1 MGQGSI
7 EFSIRELDR
16 RDDLLQC
23 EAMQQSVWG
32 FGDADIVSAPMLK
45 ASRKHGGTLLGAV
58 QGDGRIIGFVFGIP
72 AAAGPVRI
80 EHSHLLAVLPEFRNQ
95 GVARALKWRQ
105 YRGALRNG
113 IPLIT
118 WTFEP
123 LESKNA
129 HLNLNQLGAAVRRY
143 YCNLYGESTGS
154 PLHSGLGTDRFLAE
168 WKVNAA
174 PGAAAE
180 DSPVPS
186 PENVASALTARLEP
200 DGLPRPQTPALDLPG
215 PALVEIPSDI
225 QNLKRLAPEIA
236 REWRTATR
244 TAFMHY
250 LNRGFV
256 VRRIRLNKDRAAF
269 SGLRSFYYLERP
281 L

>member
-16 RDDLLQC
+16 HDDRLQC
-23 EAMQQSVWG
+23 EAIQRSVWG
-32 FGDADIVSAPMLK
+32 FGDAEIVSAPML
-45 ASRKHGGTLLGAV
+45 ATSQKHGGTLLGAASES
-58 QGDGRIIGFVFGIP
+58 GRIIGFVFGVP
-72 AAAGPVRI
+72 AEAGPVRI

-95 GVARALKWRQ
+95 GVARALKRRQ
-105 YRGALRNG
+105 YRRALQNR

-129 HLNLNQLGAAVRRY
+129 YLNLNQLGAAVRRY

-168 WKVNAA
+168 WKVTAP
-174 PGAAAE
+174 PGAAIETPPPAPE
-180 DSPVPS
+180 DVQ
-186 PENVASALTARLEP
+186 SALAARLEA
-200 DGLPRPQTPALDLPG
+200 DGLPRPQTPVLDLPG

-225 QNLKRLAPEIA
+225 QNLKQLAPEIA
-236 REWRTATR
+236 RQWRTATR
-244 TAFMHY
+244 SVFMHY

-256 VRRIRLNKDRAAF
+256 MRRLRLKRDRAVS